1 MSIAEKLET
10 VAENQQKLYNAG
22 ALDYSPQE
30 TVSGT
35 VFNISDILPIEHNIA
50 VNVSGT
56 EDLSTVHLYKGG
68 KNLFNNDFSLIKE
81 VTYITSSG
89 AVGTRWGYEIYL
101 PIGTYTINP
110 FAKNSFN
117 ELYIYGCVVDANN
130 NRKQTVNIV
139 AGTLLSTITFT
150 IESEYR
156 LLIFDGWTSDKAHAE
171 KFFSMVDIQLEVGE
185 TATEY
190 ESYVEPAVY
199 DVQADGTVEGVNSI
213 YPNTTLYTDTEGV
226 IVEATYYQDGRKV
239 KENQVIE

>member
-50 VNVSGT
+50 VKVRGV
-56 EDLSTVHLYKGG
+56 EDLSTVKLYKQG
-68 KNLFNNDFSLIKE
+68 KNLLNEKVI
-81 VTYITSSG
+81 
-89 AVGTRWGYEIYL
+89 A
-101 PIGTYTINP
+101 PIVIN
-110 FAKNSFN
+110 A
-117 ELYIYGCVVDANN
+117 
-130 NRKQTVNIV
+130 
-139 AGTLLSTITFT
+139 
-150 IESEYR
+150 
-156 LLIFDGWTSDKAHAE
+156 DGWTRYGWDLGILPQGNYTLSVFGNYVNAKNISYKTITNGVYSEFQSLAE
-171 KFFSMVDIQLEVGE
+171 NKKSAAITLDGTQGFIVYLYQGVTELYDNVTLQLELD

-226 IVEATYYQDGRKV
+226 IIEATYYQDGRKV
-239 KENQVIE
+239 KENQVI